1 MDFQLLKKDF
11 SYINEEE
18 LKVPKRKA
26 SNLDMQNRLKNNHI
40 LQDPTKLNK
49 SITKLRMKRKYSK
62 KEVNIIK
69 DSLHNH
75 KFGLQRNDTRKDSI
89 KGIKNND
96 NDSSMNNKKYSNECK
111 SKDYS
116 HKEKNNKKIEA
127 QNYDLRKEKT
137 QNTNLK
143 QIENLLFNKL
153 NNMKFNFHQN
163 EILEDINNDDKFNSD
178 NLIDLKNCD
187 FSSSFKSARSNKS
200 LNNSYYKNK
209 FKTKKKKSITSS
221 FNQNNNNN
229 NLNGIKK
236 SSFFPNIKEKEK
248 KKNNINQKLEN
259 IKT

>member
-26 SNLDMQNRLKNNHI
+26 SNLDMQNRLKNNLI
-40 LQDPTKLNK
+40 LQAPTKLNK
-49 SITKLRMKRKYSK
+49 SITKLRMKKKYIK
-62 KEVNIIK
+62 NERNIIK
-69 DSLHNH
+69 DFRNH
-75 KFGLQRNDTRKDSI
+75 KFVLQRNDTRKFTI

-96 NDSSMNNKKYSNECK
+96 IESFMNNKKYSNECK
-111 SKDYS
+111 SMDYS

-163 EILEDINNDDKFNSD
+163 EILEDINNDYKYNSD
-178 NLIDLKNCD
+178 NLIDSKNCD
-187 FSSSFKSARSNKS
+187 FSSGFKSARNNLSV
-200 LNNSYYKNK
+200 NNSYYKNK
-209 FKTKKKKSITSS
+209 FKTKKKKV
-221 FNQNNNNN
+221 
-229 NLNGIKK
+229 LLALLIK
-236 SSFFPNIKEKEK
+236 I
-248 KKNNINQKLEN
+248 I
-259 IKT
+259 IIII